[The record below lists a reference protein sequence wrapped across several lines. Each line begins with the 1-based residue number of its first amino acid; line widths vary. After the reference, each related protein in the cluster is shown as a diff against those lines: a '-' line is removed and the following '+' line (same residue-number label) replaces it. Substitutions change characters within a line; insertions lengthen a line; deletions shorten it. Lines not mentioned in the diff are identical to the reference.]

1 MTAKNQML
9 AFRPLEEIATVQ
21 QDLLRAHVAYC
32 KEHSPHYQPLLKN
45 CDLATVTLESLA
57 ELPLTDKA
65 DMAKRNSDFLAVP
78 HSKIVDIVFS
88 SGTTGQPVQMMYTSG
103 DLHRLAYNEMLAFA
117 ACGICPEDTILLT
130 CTIDRCFIA
139 GLAYFVGGCE
149 LGAAMIRNGHGTM
162 ESHET
167 VIRKTNPTVLVGVPS
182 FLRKL
187 GIYLAERGLNVA
199 ALSVE
204 KLVCI
209 GEPVRIASMELSK
222 LGADLEALWG
232 AKVFSTYASSETIT
246 TFCECTAQ
254 QGGHLHPDLGIVE
267 IVDEAGHP
275 LPPGEAG
282 EVVVTPLQ
290 MEGMPLLRFKTGD
303 ISFLLTEPCS
313 CGRNTPRLG
322 PIIGRKNQMMKVQ
335 GTTLYPPAVFA
346 ALDELTGVCEYSLTV
361 TNHHELSD
369 QLTLCLALVPGAD
382 NLESI
387 KRFFQARLRVTPF
400 IVLKTEEELRRTVFP
415 AGSRK
420 PVRFI
425 DQRG

>member
-1 MTAKNQML
+1 MKPNPSL
-9 AFRPLEEIATVQ
+9 AFQSLETIAAAQ
-21 QDLLRAHVAYC
+21 QDLLRAHIAYC
-32 KEHSPHYQPLLKN
+32 KEHSPYYQPLLKN
-45 CDLATVTLESLA
+45 CDPSAVTLESL
-57 ELPLTDKA
+57 ERLPLTDKA
-65 DMAKRNSDFLAVP
+65 EMALRNPDFLAVP
-78 HSKIVDIVFS
+78 RNKIVDIVFS
-88 SGTTGQPVQMMYTSG
+88 SGTTGQPVQMMYTAN
-103 DLHRLAYNEMLAFA
+103 DLSRLAYNEMLAFA
-117 ACGICPEDTILLT
+117 ACGMTPEDTVLLT
-130 CTIDRCFIA
+130 CTLDRCFIA
-139 GLAYFVGGCE
+139 GLAYFSGGCE
-149 LGAAMIRNGHGTM
+149 LGAAMIRNGHGTL

-167 VIRKTNPTVLVGVPS
+167 VIRKTSPTVLVGVPS

-187 GIYLAERGLNVA
+187 GVYLAERGLDVP
-199 ALSVE
+199 ALSVK

-209 GEPVRIASMELSK
+209 GEPVRTASMELSK

-267 IVDEAGHP
+267 IADEAGRP

-303 ISFLLTEPCS
+303 ISFLLMEPCS

-346 ALDELTGVCEYSLTV
+346 ALDELPGVCEYCLTV
-361 TNHHELSD
+361 QNSHELSD
-369 QLTLCLALVPGAD
+369 QLTLHLALVPGAD
-382 NLESI
+382 NLEAI
-387 KRFFQARLRVTPF
+387 KRFLQARLRVTPS
-400 IVLKTEEELRRTVFP
+400 IVLEREEDLRRTVFP
-415 AGSRK
+415 PGSRK

-425 DQRG
+425 DRRG